1 MSHYDYVCSARIT
14 ADDPPF
20 YALVMAAMR
29 TADSGNLE
37 RLRGAFPDVW
47 AELDQRYHA
56 PGGYLEGDQPEHSRP
71 G

>member
-1 MSHYDYVCSARIT
+1 MSHYDYVCSARIA

-29 TADSGNLE
+29 KADSGNLD
-37 RLRGAFPDVW
+37 RLRGAFPDAW
-47 AELDQRYHA
+47 AELDQRYNSA
-56 PGGYLEGDQPEHSRP
+56 GGYLPGDQDQV